1 MSNMSYKKQE
11 LLTLRE
17 YLSSPPEFWWGPCCS
32 SFNFVLSYYVS
43 SRSEFNV
50 VISITISPYLR
61 CLVRLYFRLFVG
73 GLMSYLHYLCLFAY
87 SGVQHILCCVFFRI
101 VYPMLPVSVDRPL

>member
-17 YLSSPPEFWWGPCCS
+17 YLSSFPEFWRGPCCS

-43 SRSEFNV
+43 SRSVFNV
-50 VISITISPYLR
+50 V
-61 CLVRLYFRLFVG
+61 
-73 GLMSYLHYLCLFAY
+73 MSA
-87 SGVQHILCCVFFRI
+87 
-101 VYPMLPVSVDRPL
+101 